1 MINLCLLA
9 MLPNIWYMIPL
20 IVSVSLV
27 YAATRHEF
35 LKPILHHALRFGLW
49 ISLFMGGVLGVLS
62 VISWAVTG

>member
-9 MLPNIWYMIPL
+9 ALPTIWYMVPL

-27 YAATRHEF
+27 YAATRHEY
-35 LKPILHHALRFGLW
+35 LTPILRHAVRFGLW
-49 ISLFMGGVLGVLS
+49 ISLFMGGVLAVLS